1 MPNALPTARGLERLV
16 RLAVLALGVTLLAL
30 VGVQAVS
37 ADPSPNPSDLAAP
50 SASPAPN
57 VSTAP
62 DSGAPAPTATV
73 PPIVI
78 PTPAGSGTPD
88 TNTCATCHT
97 AIDNKNHDLVT
108 QWDASVHGQNQIA
121 CADCHG
127 GDPTSDQVTVAMSP
141 AKGFKGVPD
150 RTQTVALCGTCH
162 SDVDRMRQYQIP
174 TDQYAKYKS
183 SVHGERL
190 LNANDTRVA
199 ICTDCHGVH
208 DVKKAS
214 DPTAKVYPLNVPSL
228 CASCHANADYM
239 APYGIPT
246 DQFAIYQKSIHGIQL
261 LQNADMRAPT
271 CASCH
276 GSHDAKPPTSA
287 DVVEVCGKCHTATQA
302 LYQQSRHAQLEVGP
316 KCWTCHGTHDVALP
330 DESRF
335 FHPKAPEIDC
345 TICHN
350 PKDRSLT
357 LQATQFEN
365 DADRRCDTCHHPDS
379 IIYAQA
385 KGLYDALT
393 KASTAYD
400 DAQAK
405 INEAAGVGMIV
416 SDADVQLTEAKTNL
430 IQARAAVHTTK
441 LTTVAG
447 LADKAVESADQARA
461 FAESRLSESLFRRE
475 AMVVI
480 LGLIVINVYALVLI
494 RRRLNHAY
502 ALPEEPAASAEGPP
516 PS

>member
-1 MPNALPTARGLERLV
+1 MRATRATGATRGIERLV
-16 RLAVLALGVTLLAL
+16 RLAILGLGAALLAV

-37 ADPSPNPSDLAAP
+37 AGPSP
-50 SASPAPN
+50 SPV
-57 VSTAP
+57 VS
-62 DSGAPAPTATV
+62 
-73 PPIVI
+73 PIIV
-78 PTPAGSGTPD
+78 PTPAASGTPD

-97 AIDNKNHDLVT
+97 AIDPKNHDLVG
-108 QWDASVHGQNQIA
+108 QWQASVHGQNGIA

-127 GDPTSDQVTVAMSP
+127 GDPTSDQVTVAMDP
-141 AKGFKGVPD
+141 AKGFKGVPG
-150 RTQTVALCGTCH
+150 RVATVELCGNCH
-162 SDVDRMRQYQIP
+162 ANVDRMRQYQIP
-174 TDQYAKYKS
+174 TDELAKYRT
-183 SVHGERL
+183 SVHRERL
-190 LNANDTRVA
+190 FNGDDTKVA

-214 DPTAKVYPLNVPSL
+214 DPTAKVYPLNVPAL
-228 CASCHANADYM
+228 CASCHADANYM
-239 APYGIPT
+239 AQYGIPT
-246 DQFAIYQKSIHGIQL
+246 DQYAIYKNSIHGIQL
-261 LQNADMRAPT
+261 LQNADVRAPT

-302 LYQQSRHAQLEVGP
+302 LYQQSRHAALDVGP

-357 LQATQFEN
+357 LQATQFQN

-385 KGLYDALT
+385 RSIYDELS
-393 KASTAYD
+393 KASTAYN

-416 SDADVQLTEAKTNL
+416 SDADVQLTEAKTSL

-441 LTTVAG
+441 LTAVAT
-447 LADKAVESADQARA
+447 LADKAVASANDAAA
-461 FAESRLSESLFRRE
+461 FADSRLSESLFRRE

-494 RRRLNHAY
+494 RRRLGHAY
-502 ALPEEPAASAEGPP
+502 ASPDGSTEPDEPPGAEGSGPTTPSGEGPP
-516 PS
+516 G

>member
-1 MPNALPTARGLERLV
+1 MRSTGATGAIERLV
-16 RLAVLALGVTLLAL
+16 QLAVLGLGVALLAL
-30 VGVQAVS
+30 VAVQAVS
-37 ADPSPNPSDLAAP
+37 AGPSPAGV
-50 SASPAPN
+50 ASPAP
-57 VSTAP
+57 SAAASAAP
-62 DSGAPAPTATV
+62 GASGSPAAPTPSPTV
-73 PPIVI
+73 PPIVV
-78 PTPAGSGTPD
+78 PTPAASGAAPD

-97 AIDNKNHDLVT
+97 AIDSKNHDLVG
-108 QWDASVHGQNQIA
+108 QWQGSVHGQNGIA

-127 GDPTSDQVTVAMSP
+127 GDPTSDQVTVAMDP
-141 AKGFKGVPD
+141 ARGFKGVPG
-150 RTQTVALCGTCH
+150 RTDSVALCGTCH

-174 TDQYAKYKS
+174 TDEYAKYKA

-190 LNANDTRVA
+190 LNSGDTRVA

-214 DPTAKVYPLNVPSL
+214 DPTAKVYPLNVPAL
-228 CASCHANADYM
+228 CASCHADADYM

-246 DQFAIYQKSIHGIQL
+246 DQYAIYQKSIHGIQL

-302 LYQQSRHAQLEVGP
+302 LYTQSRHAQLDVGP

-335 FHPKAPEIDC
+335 FHPKPPEIDC

-385 KGLYDALT
+385 KGLYDALA

-400 DAQAK
+400 DAQAR
-405 INEAAGVGMIV
+405 IREAAGVGMIV
-416 SDADVQLTEAKTNL
+416 SDADVQLTEAKTSL

-447 LADKAVESADQARA
+447 LADKAVTSADQARA

-494 RRRLNHAY
+494 RRRLSHVY
-502 ALPEEPAASAEGPP
+502 AVPEEPRSEEPP
-516 PS
+516 PA